1 MRTILKDPLLHFL
14 LFGAVIY
21 IVSTFL
27 VSNDNNKQ
35 QISISAGQIQHL
47 ATLYRKT
54 WQRAPTQKE
63 LKGIVD
69 DYVLEQASYLE
80 GVRLGLDR
88 DDIVIK
94 RRLRQKLDFIA
105 EESFSK
111 STPTDEQLNTFI
123 TANADKFSQPPIL
136 TLRQIYLDPK
146 IYGDAS
152 SPKAKALLAS
162 LKAEPKQDIT
172 LLDNRG
178 LFKSHYKA
186 QSTLEFNRLLGK
198 QFTNNVLK
206 LAPHSWHGQIRSSYG
221 IHFVYIENKT
231 TGRLPPL
238 DEIRPRVMYEWEN
251 AQRIKTMDDFYTNL
265 LSQFEISIAPFE
277 SAKLVG
283 ETQASASDKTTPGKS
298 SE

>member
-88 DDIVIK
+88 NDIVIK

-105 EESFSK
+105 EESVSRP
-111 STPTDEQLNTFI
+111 TATDEQLNTYI
-123 TANADKFSQPPIL
+123 TANADMFREPPIL

-152 SPKAKALLAS
+152 SQKAKELFAS
-162 LKAEPKQDIT
+162 LKAEPNQDIT

-178 LFKSHYKA
+178 LFKRHYKE
-186 QSTLEFNRLLGK
+186 QSVIEFNRLLGK